1 MFMSKRPID
10 TWGLLE
16 TFIDDALDGF
26 YGYMD
31 SDDDLSPFMDGR
43 NIGRLKKTQR
53 DH

>member
-26 YGYMD
+26 MGTWIPTTTCGHLWMAET
-31 SDDDLSPFMDGR
+31 LVG
-43 NIGRLKKTQR
+43 
-53 DH
+53 